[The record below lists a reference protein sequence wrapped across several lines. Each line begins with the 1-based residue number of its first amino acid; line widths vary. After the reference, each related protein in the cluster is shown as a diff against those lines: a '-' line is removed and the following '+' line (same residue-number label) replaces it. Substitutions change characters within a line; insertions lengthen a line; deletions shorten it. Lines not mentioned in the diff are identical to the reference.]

1 MSLPPLSVVE
11 NAGSQICNIASGKMY
26 SFTRVARLEMSV
38 VCIGNAWL
46 VEQLGEKQ
54 DFEAEL
60 SRVGHQHEEFTLHVD
75 PLNTARPR
83 AGWNPRYQVKVTHSP
98 TKTVK
103 TYDGGP
109 RESWVAH
116 FADDLAEGLY
126 GEPTLCKALHVQW
139 ARIR

>member
-1 MSLPPLSVVE
+1 
-11 NAGSQICNIASGKMY
+11 
-26 SFTRVARLEMSV
+26 MSV

-46 VEQLGEKQ
+46 VEQLGEKH

-60 SRVGHQHEEFTLHVD
+60 SRAGYRHEEFTLHVD

-83 AGWNPRYQVKVTHSP
+83 AGWNPRYEVKVTHSP

-103 TYDGGP
+103 TYHGGP
-109 RESWVAH
+109 RDSWVAS

-126 GEPTLCKALHVQW
+126 GEPNGRRALHDQRV
-139 ARIR
+139 RIR